1 MIRVEDQIEEH
12 LDLCSTYRQQHDSV
26 WATFAF
32 QITPGVVSARA
43 SLLTNSVAVEYQT
56 EKTDF
61 AFMRK
66 SIEQAGYKV
75 AEDQTVAE
83 IAASDE
89 GLAPEEIAQQ
99 QEYRTLMR
107 KFWFAAIVS
116 VPVMALSYPDLIPRL
131 REWMPMGSDT
141 RRIVWALLGVVSLS
155 VLLWSGSQ
163 FFTGTWDAL
172 KNRAA
177 NTHKLMVKG
186 VYTPDTIVDRAGRP
200 VGLNF
205 RREET
210 ASCSDNVI
218 FADFG
223 KSADLPAG
231 ENVAVGF
238 VPKGAG
244 EYAIA

>member
-26 WATFAF
+26 WATFVF
-32 QITPGVVSARA
+32 QISPGVVSARA
-43 SLLTNSVAVEYQT
+43 SLLTNSVAVEYQP

-61 AFMRK
+61 ASMRK

-116 VPVMALSYPDLIPRL
+116 VPVMALSYPDLIPGCASGCRWAVTHVVLRANSIVLTQRDLRRFWKERRL
-131 REWMPMGSDT
+131 ASWGKRGG
-141 RRIVWALLGVVSLS
+141 GVRTE
-155 VLLWSGSQ
+155 GC
-163 FFTGTWDAL
+163 
-172 KNRAA
+172 R
-177 NTHKLMVKG
+177 
-186 VYTPDTIVDRAGRP
+186 
-200 VGLNF
+200 
-205 RREET
+205 
-210 ASCSDNVI
+210 
-218 FADFG
+218 
-223 KSADLPAG
+223 
-231 ENVAVGF
+231 
-238 VPKGAG
+238 
-244 EYAIA
+244 